1 MFGSRSGRGLG
12 LALCFVSFAVAFET
26 KAQDEP
32 GIQLPWEEGRMAM
45 PIGDDLAQIDL
56 TSSHRFLDAEGTR
69 LFLELTQN
77 PVSGNEIATVMPQ
90 DVEEGWFLVFEYD
103 DSGYVPDDEK
113 DSLDANEMIASIR
126 QGTEA
131 ANAERSRRGWSTMQ
145 IIGWHEEPFY
155 DSSTNNLTWSIIGES
170 NGQRNVNRLIKVLGR
185 GGVMT
190 VVLVS
195 SPKGLEAAAAAA
207 DSLLSDYRY
216 VRGQTYAE
224 YVPGTDKLAQY
235 GLTAL
240 VVGGGAAA
248 LLKSGLLARFW
259 KPLVVALAAL
269 GAGVKRIFFSGRSS
283 KHDMDGPIG

>member
-1 MFGSRSGRGLG
+1 MFESRSGRGLG
-12 LALCFVSFAVAFET
+12 LTLFLVFLAVALEAP
-26 KAQDEP
+26 AQDEAE
-32 GIQLPWEEGRMAM
+32 IELPWEEGRMAM

-56 TSSHRFLDAEGTR
+56 SSEYLFLGAEGTR
-69 LFLELTQN
+69 LFMELTQN
-77 PVSGNEIATVMPQ
+77 PVNGGEVATVMPR
-90 DVEEGWFLVFEYD
+90 DTEEGWFLVFEYED
-103 DSGYVPDDEK
+103 TGYVPDDEK
-113 DSLDANEMIASIR
+113 DSLDADEMIASIR
-126 QGTEA
+126 EGTEA
-131 ANAERSRRGWSTMQ
+131 ANAERTRRGWGTMH

-170 NGQRNVNRLIKVLGR
+170 NGEQNVNRLIKVLGR

-190 VVLVS
+190 VVLVT
-195 SPKGLEAAAAAA
+195 SPEGLESAAASA

-216 VRGQTYAE
+216 VSGQTYAE

-259 KPLVVALAAL
+259 KPLAVALAAL